1 MLSKKTTFDR
11 PHFSTSNFKPYAMQ
25 IIYKA
30 ALYRP
35 QPEAIEFVRIV
46 QDSTGL
52 RKISGTL
59 SSDRNYNTAQSIV
72 QVDDIEE
79 HELEGALKALTAK
92 GFKHQLEDDNKDVLF
107 VQLQLSGKDTMEL
120 LELRHQ
126 TEGEINRRL
135 SVSSMGRFIAGDL
148 GPGGANML
156 FETEDWV
163 AALQLILEQLNGE
176 GLAGDCLIA
185 KRVYTAEDD
194 WAYDI
199 VYPVAYE
206 GVFNEG

>member
-1 MLSKKTTFDR
+1 MSSEKATFDR
-11 PHFSTSNFKPYAMQ
+11 AHFSTSNFKPYAMQ

-35 QPEAIEFVRIV
+35 QPETIEFVRIV

-59 SSDRNYNTAQSIV
+59 SRDRNYNTAQSIV

-92 GFKHQLEDDNKDVLF
+92 RFKHQLEDNKDVLF
-107 VQLQLSGKDTMEL
+107 VQLQLSGRDTMEL

-126 TEGEINRRL
+126 TEGEIEVL
-135 SVSSMGRFIAGDL
+135 
-148 GPGGANML
+148 
-156 FETEDWV
+156 
-163 AALQLILEQLNGE
+163 
-176 GLAGDCLIA
+176 
-185 KRVYTAEDD
+185 
-194 WAYDI
+194 
-199 VYPVAYE
+199 
-206 GVFNEG
+206 